1 MPNLN
6 RLQARLGEGVI
17 FISSNI
23 AIDTCLKTIFK
34 RKQESKKARERV
46 RGVRKQNKERK
57 KEKRKKEQAFTLC
70 LSGQMGYNLISKKK
84 IL

>member
-34 RKQESKKARERV
+34 RKQETKKARERV
-46 RGVRKQNKERK
+46 GGVRKQNKERK
-57 KEKRKKEQAFTLC
+57 RKKEER
-70 LSGQMGYNLISKKK
+70 KKK
-84 IL
+84 ERAGFHFMP

>member
-34 RKQESKKARERV
+34 RKQETKKARERV

-57 KEKRKKEQAFTLC
+57 RKKEER
-70 LSGQMGYNLISKKK
+70 KKK
-84 IL
+84 ERAGFHFMP